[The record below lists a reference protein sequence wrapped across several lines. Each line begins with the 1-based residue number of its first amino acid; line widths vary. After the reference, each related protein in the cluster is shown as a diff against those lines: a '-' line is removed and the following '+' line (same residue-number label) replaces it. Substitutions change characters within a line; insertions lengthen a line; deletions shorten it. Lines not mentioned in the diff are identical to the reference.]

1 MQPRTDR
8 RVVGTAAIVL
18 VAALAFG
25 GCGSST
31 TTAGPPTTPSASET
45 PGSTSVPAATVTVTI
60 DNFAFSPATLD
71 VAAGTT
77 VTWTNKQDVT
87 HTVTADDGSFD
98 SGNIASG
105 DTFSHTFDSA
115 GTIAYHCAIH
125 PTMKASIV
133 VTA

>member
-1 MQPRTDR
+1 MQPRTNR
-8 RVVGTAAIVL
+8 HVIGTAGFVL
-18 VAALAFG
+18 VAAVAFV

-31 TTAGPPTTPSASET
+31 TAGPSTTASVSEP
-45 PGSTSVPAATVTVTI
+45 PGSTIVPSATVSVTI

-77 VTWTNKQDVT
+77 VTWTNEQDVT

-105 DTFSHTFDSA
+105 ATFSHTFDAA

-125 PTMKASIV
+125 PTMKASIT
-133 VTA
+133 VTG